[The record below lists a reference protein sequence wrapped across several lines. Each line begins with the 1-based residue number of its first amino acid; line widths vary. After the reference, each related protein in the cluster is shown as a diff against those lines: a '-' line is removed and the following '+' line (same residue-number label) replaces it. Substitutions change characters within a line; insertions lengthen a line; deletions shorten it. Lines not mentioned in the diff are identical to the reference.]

1 MFNSEPTHLR
11 YPVLGLKDKSRF
23 PVHLFYRVP
32 KRCLVRAT
40 ILKEFADGQPHN
52 LQPSPS
58 VTIRHHPSPSV
69 TIRHHPSPLV
79 PSAPCADAPA
89 RNGGMGTKK
98 VIPWRSWKRSKIG
111 YPYRKTKNS
120 GLHGHFDILDP
131 PQRSVRSDCE
141 PWHVIT
147 WYRALHPP
155 TPTARD
161 SAPGN

>member
-1 MFNSEPTHLR
+1 MLNSEPTHLR

-23 PVHLFYRVP
+23 PVHLFYRVT
-32 KRCLVRAT
+32 KRCLARAT

-58 VTIRHHPSPSV
+58 VTIRHLSS
-69 TIRHHPSPLV
+69 RLHHVRMLLQEMVAWELKRWNS
-79 PSAPCADAPA
+79 
-89 RNGGMGTKK
+89 
-98 VIPWRSWKRSKIG
+98 WRSWKRSKIG

-161 SAPGN
+161 SVPEN